1 MVNSLE
7 RSRKNRMEF
16 RRKDG
21 SRPIFPEDWNKEVRV
36 LDVDSMS
43 DFVSI
48 EVRSDGTKAVMGS

>member
-1 MVNSLE
+1 
-7 RSRKNRMEF
+7 MEF